1 MLRGYIG
8 QIGEKAL
15 RNSFLGYCRTVQF
28 DHAFFKDAANCLFL
42 RTFFWQNIRFFCVLH
57 RRNNRL
63 FRNGCGRFT
72 NPLFNPR
79 LQFSS
84 ISFRERCVLHIC
96 WISAPSQRDRSDVK
110 FHQGICIFFADGK
123 VRQCITELAEP
134 WHGFPVPEFENPIP
148 VQIGNTSQHVIWHQF
163 KKTALDYPRFMQKP
177 IHLLK
182 CFTELYRRRA
192 LYCRKAPFSEYCK
205 HVSFTVHCKATLS
218 FLCTACIQ
226 YYNKIIQITQSRQKI
241 RRVELWNFLRIAT
254 VCTQ

>member
-1 MLRGYIG
+1 MTPHLVNEAGHG
-8 QIGEKAL
+8 GL
-15 RNSFLGYCRTVQF
+15 T
-28 DHAFFKDAANCLFL
+28 CLFAFGL
-42 RTFFWQNIRFFCVLH
+42 PAADAQESENVHLVNLPHAPAAFQKGIVGGIDEIRQRQNRGISSDSGVASVLAALVGNSSRICVV
-57 RRNNRL
+57 
-63 FRNGCGRFT
+63 
-72 NPLFNPR
+72 
-79 LQFSS
+79 
-84 ISFRERCVLHIC
+84 CVCTAMSASAMSCIC

-241 RRVELWNFLRIAT
+241 RRAEL
-254 VCTQ
+254 